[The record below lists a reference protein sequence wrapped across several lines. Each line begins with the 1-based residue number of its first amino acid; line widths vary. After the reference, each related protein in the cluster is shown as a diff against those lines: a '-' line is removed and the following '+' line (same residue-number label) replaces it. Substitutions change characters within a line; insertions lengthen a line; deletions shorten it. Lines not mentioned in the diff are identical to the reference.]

1 MVTLPTPVEEATVEQ
16 LVDYFY
22 HTSGFPHDY
31 RIPYE
36 LSDRST
42 QELAALN
49 DILPGYSDD
58 EARQFCAALGL
69 HLSEY
74 AQYHDLGYGDLYD
87 LLDEPYRTY
96 LGAARVTD

>member
-16 LVDYFY
+16 LVDYFF
-22 HTSGFPHDY
+22 HTSGFAHDY
-31 RIPYE
+31 SILNE

-42 QELAALN
+42 QELATLN
-49 DILPGYSDD
+49 DILPGCADD

-74 AQYHDLGYGDLYD
+74 AQYHDLGYQGLYG
-87 LLDEPYRTY
+87 LLDEPTGPIW
-96 LGAARVTD
+96 GAPG